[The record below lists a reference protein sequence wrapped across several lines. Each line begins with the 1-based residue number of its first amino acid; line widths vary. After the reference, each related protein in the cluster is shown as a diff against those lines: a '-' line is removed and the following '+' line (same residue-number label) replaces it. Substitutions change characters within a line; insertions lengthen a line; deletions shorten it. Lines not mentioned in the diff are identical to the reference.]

1 MGDGRPRVAG
11 VIGHPIG
18 HSLSPAIHNAAF
30 RACGLDWTYAAFD
43 VPAGSGGD
51 AVRAVRALGLVG
63 LSVTMPLKEEA
74 AAAVDRLVGDAA
86 ALSAVNTVSLD
97 PGGALVGEST
107 DGGGF
112 IDSLA
117 DHGVELAGRRAV
129 VFGAG
134 GAARAVVLALA
145 GAEAGSIVVVNRR
158 LERAEAAAAL
168 GGPGAWAVATGD
180 LTEDVVAAADLVVNA
195 TPLGMAGTGAALESV
210 VDPGWLGRRHTVVD
224 LVYRPLE
231 TALLRAA
238 AERGAR
244 PVDGLGMLVHQAAR
258 QFRRWTALDPPVEVM
273 FDAARQAIG
282 RP

>member
-1 MGDGRPRVAG
+1 MGGGRPRVAG

-74 AAAVDRLVGDAA
+74 AAAVDRLVGAA
-86 ALSAVNTVSLD
+86 DVLGAVNTVTLD
-97 PGGALVGEST
+97 EAGVLVGESV

-112 IDSLA
+112 LDSLA
-117 DHGVELAGRRAV
+117 DHGVDVAGRRAV

-134 GAARAVVLALA
+134 GAARAVVLAMA
-145 GAEAGSIVVVNRR
+145 GAGAGSIVVVNRSPDR
-158 LERAEAAAAL
+158 GVAAAAL
-168 GGPGAWAVATGD
+168 GGSSASAVASGD
-180 LTEDVVAAADLVVNA
+180 LTEDVVGAADLVVNA
-195 TPLGMAGTGAALESV
+195 TPQGMAGTGLAGVTV
-210 VDPGWLGRRHTVVD
+210 VDPAWLGPRHTVVD

-231 TALLRAA
+231 TPLLRAA
-238 AERGAR
+238 SERGAR

-258 QFRRWTALDPPVEVM
+258 QFRRWTGLDPPVEIM
-273 FDAARQAIG
+273 FEAARG
-282 RP
+282 PLR